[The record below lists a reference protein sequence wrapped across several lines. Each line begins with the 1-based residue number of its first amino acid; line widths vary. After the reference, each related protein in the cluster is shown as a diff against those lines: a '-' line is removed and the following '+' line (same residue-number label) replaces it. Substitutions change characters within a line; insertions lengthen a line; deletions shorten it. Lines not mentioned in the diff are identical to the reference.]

1 VIDKIKERILTEEN
15 LRELVRLVDER
26 MDAAVSENRQRLET
40 VLAEIAD
47 VQRRLGRLHDA
58 LETGKLSLNE
68 LAPRIQALRQQQ
80 DQLQVARLELVKM
93 LTERKIELA
102 DIEVVRSYVQ
112 GLREVLSNS
121 PLPEQRAFNPQ
132 LRQRSKGNWKGSASH
147 IHNGPAA

>member
-1 VIDKIKERILTEEN
+1 VIDKIKERILTDEN

-68 LAPRIQALRQQQ
+68 LAPRIQALRQHIAAG
-80 DQLQVARLELVKM
+80 LQRICSSKL
-93 LTERKIELA
+93 
-102 DIEVVRSYVQ
+102 
-112 GLREVLSNS
+112 LSM
-121 PLPEQRAFNPQ
+121 
-132 LRQRSKGNWKGSASH
+132 
-147 IHNGPAA
+147 